1 MSKGLKG
8 EFNHSIDAKGRL
20 IVPSKLREQLGLT
33 FVVTRGQDGCLDA
46 YPNDAWEEFEARI
59 DALPSMNSE
68 ARSIQR
74 FFRSGA
80 TDVEIDNQGRILLPQ
95 TLRDFAKIEKEVVI
109 VGNGNKAEIWSKDK
123 WEEINNIDNLDFNKI
138 ASNFESAGLSY

>member
-8 EFNHSIDAKGRL
+8 EFNHFIDAKGRL
-20 IVPSKLREQLGLT
+20 IVPFKLREQLGLT

-59 DALPSMNSE
+59 DVLPSMNSE

-109 VGNGNKAEIWSKDK
+109 VGNGHKAEIWSKDK

>member
-138 ASNFESAGLSY
+138 ASNFESAALSY